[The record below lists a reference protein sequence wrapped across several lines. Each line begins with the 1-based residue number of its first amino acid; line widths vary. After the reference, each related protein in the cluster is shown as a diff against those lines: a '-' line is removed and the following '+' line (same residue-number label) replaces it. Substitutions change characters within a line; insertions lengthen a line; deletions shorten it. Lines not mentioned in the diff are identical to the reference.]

1 MPERP
6 VDATVVIIP
15 TYNERPALAS
25 IIGRVRRAVP
35 MVEVLIVDDASP
47 DGTGE
52 LADEF
57 AAADPAVHVLHRA
70 AKQGLGAAYKH
81 AYSWA
86 LDREFTRLV
95 QLDADGSHQP
105 EQLPALLAAASGV
118 MGTIPADV
126 VVGSRWV
133 EGGAVLNWPKHR
145 QLLSLWGSLYSRW
158 MLALP
163 YRDITAGY
171 RVFSAHALRAIDLDE
186 VHSHGYGFQVDMLWH
201 AHRAGLRIVE
211 VPITF
216 VERSEGKSKMTGSI
230 VLEAMLRVTAWG
242 IADLPARVRRCFG
255 RRGARRGARSQG

>member
-15 TYNERPALAS
+15 TYNERTALAP
-25 IIGRVRRAVP
+25 IVARVRRAVP
-35 MVEVLIVDDASP
+35 AADVLIVDDASP
-47 DGTGE
+47 DGTGA
-52 LADEF
+52 LADEL
-57 AAADPAVHVLHRA
+57 AAADASVHVLHRA

-86 LDREFTRLV
+86 LERGYFQLV

-105 EQLPALLAAASGV
+105 EQLPALLAAASPARGV
-118 MGTIPADV
+118 EAADV

-133 EGGAVLNWPKHR
+133 EGGAVVNWPKRR

-163 YRDITAGY
+163 FRDITAGY
-171 RVFSAHALRAIDLDE
+171 RVFSADALRALDLDA

-201 AHRAGLRIVE
+201 AHQAGLRIVE

-216 VERSEGKSKMTGSI
+216 VERSEGQSKMTGSI
-230 VLEAMLRVTAWG
+230 VVEAMLRVTAWG
-242 IADLPARVRRCFG
+242 IADLPARVRRG
-255 RRGARRGARSQG
+255 WRARRPEARQH